1 MNGPEFPAGEAGP
14 FSHLL
19 AVDRIPARGTRLRV
33 EPGPVEREAVAR
45 WLDLRE
51 VTEMSADF
59 DVAPIGK
66 TGLIRVNGRLTARV
80 VQSCVVSL
88 APVGASVA
96 EDIAMTF
103 GPPEDGDGDGG
114 EGDGDLE
121 IGLHEADPPDPIVDG
136 AIDLGAVMVEHLALG
151 LDPFPRAEGAEF
163 VPPAEPPEAPEPK
176 ANPFAVLA
184 ALKQKE

>member
-1 MNGPEFPAGEAGP
+1 MSDMDSQAEEAGP

-19 AVDRIPARGTRLRV
+19 AVDKIPARGTRLRV
-33 EPGPVEREAVAR
+33 EVDAPERAAVAK

-51 VTEMSADF
+51 LTEMSAFF
-59 DVAPIGK
+59 DIAPIGK

-80 VQSCVVSL
+80 VQSCVVTL
-88 APVGASVA
+88 APVEAAVD

-103 GPPEDGDGDGG
+103 GPPLDDDGDEDG
-114 EGDGDLE
+114 ELDLD
-121 IGLHEADPPDPIVDG
+121 LHEADPPDPIVDG

-151 LDPFPRAEGAEF
+151 LDPFPRADGAEF
-163 VPPAEPPEAPEPK
+163 SPPDEGPEAPEPK

-184 ALKQKE
+184 SLKQKK